1 MATQQHGLGR
11 GLSSLIPPKK
21 GVDTGAEN
29 PFKDQ
34 AMRAMKAQGVD
45 FSANPA
51 PSAAVVRTV
60 PPVSDSAGTTD
71 TSARNATK
79 TVGEGVATVPIGD
92 IVPNPH
98 QPRVHFDKEKLRE
111 LADSIREHGVLQ
123 PLTVSPL
130 PDGKYELIAGE
141 RRLQASGLAGLSH
154 VPVIVR
160 EAEERQKL
168 ELAIIENVQRHDLNP
183 IEEAKAYARLT
194 DEFGLTQ
201 EEAAKKMGKSR
212 SAVGNAVRLLTL
224 PVEIRR
230 ALAEGGITEGH
241 AKALLSVENPERQRA
256 LFERIVKSG
265 MTVRETEAKA
275 RETSVRT
282 HTRRVAS
289 LPPALA
295 EKADRLSSVLGTKV
309 AVKPSGKG
317 GRIVVEYYSDEELD
331 QIVSR
336 FQG

>member
-21 GVDTGAEN
+21 GTDTDTES

-34 AMRAMKAQGVD
+34 VMKTMKAQGVE
-45 FSANPA
+45 FPAKAAPAASAVRPEASVPAVSEVPISDPA
-51 PSAAVVRTV
+51 PK
-60 PPVSDSAGTTD
+60 G
-71 TSARNATK
+71 
-79 TVGEGVATVPIGD
+79 GEGVSTVPIGD

-98 QPRVHFDKEKLRE
+98 QPRTCFDQEKLRE
-111 LADSIREHGVLQ
+111 LSDSIREHGVLQ
-123 PLTVSPL
+123 PLSVSPL

-141 RRLQASGLAGLSH
+141 RRLQASGLAGLTH

-183 IEEAKAYARLT
+183 IEEAKAYARLA

-201 EEAAKKMGKSR
+201 EEVAKKMGKSR
-212 SAVGNAVRLLTL
+212 STVANAVRLLTL
-224 PVEIRR
+224 PVEIQR
-230 ALAEGGITEGH
+230 ALTEGVITEGH
-241 AKALLSVENPERQRA
+241 AKALLSVDNPEKLRA
-256 LFERIVKSG
+256 LFEFVMKNGLTVRQTEMK
-265 MTVRETEAKA
+265 VRETDGRPRQRHA
-275 RETSVRT
+275 S
-282 HTRRVAS
+282 S
-289 LPPALA
+289 LPPELA

-309 AVKPSGKG
+309 ALKPSGKG
-317 GRIVVEYYSDEELD
+317 GRIVVEYYSDEELE

-336 FQG
+336 FRG